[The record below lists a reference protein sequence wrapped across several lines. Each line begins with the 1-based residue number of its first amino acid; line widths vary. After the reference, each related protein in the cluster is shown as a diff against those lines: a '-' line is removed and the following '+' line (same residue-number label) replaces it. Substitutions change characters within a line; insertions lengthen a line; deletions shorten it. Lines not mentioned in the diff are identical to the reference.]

1 MKLLNFKN
9 LWKKSTL
16 WHKLFLIVSIKMII
30 MFAVIK
36 PLFFPNYIKK
46 NFKTDEEKKNF
57 IINELTSDKK

>member
-1 MKLLNFKN
+1 
-9 LWKKSTL
+9 
-16 WHKLFLIVSIKMII
+16 MII

-46 NFKTDEEKKNF
+46 NFKTDEDKKNF